1 MFFSHKKISDKLA
14 LNDGLNI
21 IIVGCGT
28 VGRTLVEQ
36 LTKEN
41 HDITVI
47 DFNSDKINMITN
59 QYDVMGIVGNGASFN
74 VQKEAG
80 IKEADLLIAVTE
92 CDELNLLCC
101 TLASRVADCSTIAR
115 VRNPEY
121 SHELS
126 YLRDKLGLAMIINP
140 EYEAAKEINRI
151 LCLPTALE
159 VTSFAHGKAELVKI
173 RIPQGNALDK
183 MSIAELGQTTNDVL
197 VCAVERNK
205 QIFIPSGNFELQSGD
220 IMTFVAPSKA
230 VGVFLKS
237 IGFKSHKVKNAMII
251 GGGDAG
257 YYLSK
262 LLISNGIDVKII
274 EKNKSRCEELA
285 ADLPKAVVINGD
297 GSDEDLLLEE
307 GLETTQAFVPLT
319 GSDEENILL
328 ALNTQQ
334 HSDAKLITKINRIS
348 FKEAINSLDLG
359 SVIYPRYITSEAIIA
374 YVRAKKNASVGSN
387 VETLYHLFD
396 NRVEAVE
403 FKIDKESRVT
413 NVPLMKLKLKD
424 NLLICFISRKGK
436 IIIPTGQ
443 DFILPGDSVMVVST
457 HTGFSDISNIL
468 A

>member
-1 MFFSHKKISDKLA
+1 MFFLHKKISDKLA

-220 IMTFVAPSKA
+220 IMTFVSPSKA

-334 HSDAKLITKINRIS
+334 HS
-348 FKEAINSLDLG
+348 
-359 SVIYPRYITSEAIIA
+359 
-374 YVRAKKNASVGSN
+374 
-387 VETLYHLFD
+387 
-396 NRVEAVE
+396 
-403 FKIDKESRVT
+403 
-413 NVPLMKLKLKD
+413 
-424 NLLICFISRKGK
+424 
-436 IIIPTGQ
+436 
-443 DFILPGDSVMVVST
+443 
-457 HTGFSDISNIL
+457 
-468 A
+468 